1 MSTSILIAGGLTKPV
16 YKALSGTS
24 STDVY
29 VATQKQERV
38 VLSQIV
44 NTSGG
49 AIVVTLTYQD
59 TVLATDVPYFTR
71 SIPSNDTVL
80 VEFPV
85 RLLQADK
92 IKVVGNTGITI
103 VLAVLIDNGPLGGLF
118 GG

>member
-1 MSTSILIAGGLTKPV
+1 MAVSIIVGGGLTKPI

-24 STDVY
+24 SQDVY
-29 VATQKQERV
+29 TATQKQERV

-49 AIVVTLTYQD
+49 AIVVTLTYRD
-59 TVLATDVPYFTR
+59 TLLAVDVPYFTR

-80 VEFPV
+80 VELPV
-85 RLLQADK
+85 RLLEGDK

-103 VLAVLIDNGPLGGLF
+103 ILAVLIDNGPLGGLF